1 MERRCPLAVGRADNA
16 KLHHV
21 LEFGLS
27 DPPFRLIKPTIPL
40 KGCWISRADVMDNIV
55 WWRITGAGEVRK
67 IGILPYQRSVR
78 ARGWGGEM
86 GETLK
91 RAGDGVTGH

>member
-1 MERRCPLAVGRADNA
+1 MEGRCVLAVGRADNA

-27 DPPFRLIKPTIPL
+27 NALLRWVKAAIPL
-40 KGCWISRADVMDNIV
+40 EACWASRADVMDNIV

-67 IGILPYQRSVR
+67 IGILP
-78 ARGWGGEM
+78 
-86 GETLK
+86 
-91 RAGDGVTGH
+91 

>member
-27 DPPFRLIKPTIPL
+27 NALLRRIKATTPME
-40 KGCWISRADVMDNIV
+40 GCWTIRSDVMDNIV

-67 IGILPYQRSVR
+67 IGILP
-78 ARGWGGEM
+78 
-86 GETLK
+86 
-91 RAGDGVTGH
+91 

>member
-27 DPPFRLIKPTIPL
+27 NAFLRRITTTIPL
-40 KGCWISRADVMDNIV
+40 EGCWTSRSDVMDNIV
-55 WWRITGAGEVRK
+55 WWRITGAGDARVV
-67 IGILPYQRSVR
+67 GIIP
-78 ARGWGGEM
+78 
-86 GETLK
+86 
-91 RAGDGVTGH
+91 